1 MLYRIENLLKVIK
14 EQLIQNDTILELV
27 KKKDQNKFKSCL
39 AKQFDDIAFENL
51 VAFEFKSNRNSLLCK
66 VEKKKTSEE
75 VKERIKNLLGDSESN
90 SNLFN
95 VVELPSKVNEIN
107 NFKIVLSNEKNSNGK
122 FANQVIYE
130 EIGRQNKEN
139 KDDRIFMEPF
149 LPKYSRQFS
158 YQLNLFAKSMR
169 DNGKRFGMNIYT
181 RIRTD
186 FRNNSIDLYVKGR
199 KDEEYTPVLESKQFN
214 YFCKD
219 KARMVENLKQ
229 WKLLDK
235 KRFIKSMMIEI

>member
-95 VVELPSKVNEIN
+95 VVELPSKVNEMN
-107 NFKIVLSNEKNSNGK
+107 NFKIELSNEKNSNGK

-139 KDDRIFMEPF
+139 KEDRIFMEPF

-158 YQLNLFAKSMR
+158 YQLNLFAKSVR
-169 DNGKRFGMNIYT
+169 DNGEYLHS
-181 RIRTD
+181 
-186 FRNNSIDLYVKGR
+186 NSH
-199 KDEEYTPVLESKQFN
+199 
-214 YFCKD
+214 
-219 KARMVENLKQ
+219 
-229 WKLLDK
+229 
-235 KRFIKSMMIEI
+235 

>member
-107 NFKIVLSNEKNSNGK
+107 NFKIVLSNE
-122 FANQVIYE
+122 
-130 EIGRQNKEN
+130 
-139 KDDRIFMEPF
+139 
-149 LPKYSRQFS
+149 
-158 YQLNLFAKSMR
+158 
-169 DNGKRFGMNIYT
+169 
-181 RIRTD
+181 
-186 FRNNSIDLYVKGR
+186 
-199 KDEEYTPVLESKQFN
+199 
-214 YFCKD
+214 
-219 KARMVENLKQ
+219 
-229 WKLLDK
+229 
-235 KRFIKSMMIEI
+235 